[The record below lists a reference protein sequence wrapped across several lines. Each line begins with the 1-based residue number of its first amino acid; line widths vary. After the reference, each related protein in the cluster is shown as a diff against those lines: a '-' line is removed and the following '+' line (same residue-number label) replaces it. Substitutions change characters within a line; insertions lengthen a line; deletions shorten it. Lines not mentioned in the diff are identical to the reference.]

1 MRQMLL
7 NRSAVYEDSV
17 MSRYV
22 TLQFP
27 LLDQRLKNEIFKFA
41 GSFERAVA
49 VWAGG
54 IYFNIGIS
62 QFLPQLGQTRN
73 FLLKP
78 LFLNSYL
85 ISLNEPFK
93 NLLMLS
99 IRIYTINMKNGSKK
113 ILFFNIKHINNI
125 ILRFQ
130 YMNIYSNIDF

>member
-1 MRQMLL
+1 MLL

-62 QFLPQLGQTRN
+62 QFLPAIGANQE
-73 FLLKP
+73 
-78 LFLNSYL
+78 LFTQAFIFKL
-85 ISLNEPFK
+85 ISHIFK
-93 NLLMLS
+93 RTL
-99 IRIYTINMKNGSKK
+99 
-113 ILFFNIKHINNI
+113 
-125 ILRFQ
+125 
-130 YMNIYSNIDF
+130 